1 MAKTPDRAPSRGAS
15 KSTPP
20 VLVVGGGVTGQ
31 RAALDLLH
39 AGLKVLLVERGD
51 SLGGTVAQLGP
62 MFPLHNCLLC
72 RGEAL
77 HGPGC
82 TRPTISP
89 ELLDR
94 ARPDGLSVWTRSRVE
109 EVRGGPGAWRVTI
122 VREPRHVEPSLCISC
137 DRCARVCPHEEPD
150 PFQAGLA
157 PRKAAYRP
165 SERAV
170 PDSYAIARGP
180 WCEGCGRCV
189 AACPTNAIDLAET
202 ARTESVTASAIVLA
216 TGMRLYDAARSGEYG
231 FGRYPNVFTGLEVER
246 MSSPAGPGEGR
257 IVRRSDG
264 LPPERIAWLQ
274 CVGSRDKTRDYCSAF
289 CCGYATRQ
297 AVQARQILPSAAA
310 HIYLMDDRVFSK
322 DFSATYDPLRT
333 QYGIRL
339 ERSRLSV
346 LREDPATRD
355 LLLQV
360 TIEDGRV
367 TEERF
372 GMVVLSVGAEAA
384 AEAAGLAKTL
394 GLEPDA
400 FGFVRTET
408 LAPVDTPRPGIFVAG
423 AAAGPADIADS
434 VTQGSAAAARVCS
447 FLGHAPKSPQ
457 TKSPKTD
464 PPEDVLVPAET
475 IPPAAAVSAESRRRI
490 GVLACECAGE
500 IGGVVD
506 LSDVMLFAAGLPNVE
521 MARILP
527 FGCLPEGLESI
538 RQAVREHAL
547 TDVLICACNRRTFT
561 PLFAGTAGAAVELV
575 SLREECSYVH
585 HDEPFLATRKA
596 RELVRVAIERVRRAP
611 AGPPIL
617 VVKPVREAL
626 VVGGGLAGLIA
637 GLHLAD
643 AGIPVHLVERE
654 ARLGGHALELNRS
667 PEGVDIPAMI
677 EQLVARAREHPRMN
691 VHVASEI
698 VRHAGY
704 LGRFSAVVRQ
714 HGNPS
719 RDVLLNVGATVVATG
734 GDEYRGPAYGLGVS
748 PRVITLLELG
758 QRLRAKP
765 DLASRFEQVVFIGCV
780 GPWDEPAN
788 VRSWRC
794 SRSCCETM
802 VRQARA
808 LKEANPAGMIAVL
821 VREVNTYSFR
831 EEDYTAARNAGVLFV
846 RFGPAERPTLEKHG
860 KGIRLYVLDQVVQE
874 TLEFRP
880 DLVVLSAAILPR
892 SDARDTGSRLGVPV
906 GAEGFVREWEAK
918 TLGFSSLEP
927 GVFVCGLAQGP
938 KPVREVIGQSLAAA
952 QQALAHLQRERVV
965 HAGSVADIDAKRCA
979 SCLTCVRSCPY
990 EVPRIGTRG
999 FPAGWP
1005 RGKPFIDPSRCQG
1018 CGTCVSE
1025 CPARAIRFD
1034 RYDDEQSLGGGQLG
1048 RWLVAS
1054 GG

>member
-1 MAKTPDRAPSRGAS
+1 MRKAGATVKAPNRAVLRGAS
-15 KSTPP
+15 KTSRL

-39 AGLKVLLVERGD
+39 AGLEVLLVERGD
-51 SLGGTVAQLGP
+51 SLGGTVAQLGT

-170 PDSYAIARGP
+170 PDSYAIAKGP
-180 WCEGCGRCV
+180 WCEGCGRCI

-216 TGMRLYDAARSGEYG
+216 TGMRLFDASQSREYG
-231 FGRYPNVFTGLEVER
+231 YGRYPNVFTGLEVER
-246 MSSPAGPGEGR
+246 MSCPAGPGEGR

-297 AVQARQILPSAAA
+297 AVLARQILPSAAA
-310 HIYLMDDRVFSK
+310 RIYFMDDRVFSK
-322 DFSATYDPLRT
+322 EFSATYDPLRS

-360 TIEDGRV
+360 TSEDGRV
-367 TEERF
+367 IEERF

-384 AEAAGLAKTL
+384 EEAAGLAKTL
-394 GLEPDA
+394 GLEADA
-400 FGFVRTET
+400 FGFVRTAA
-408 LAPVDTPRPGIFVAG
+408 LAPVDTRRPGIFVAG
-423 AAAGPADIADS
+423 SAAGPADIADR

-447 FLGHAPKSPQ
+447 FLGHTLKSPQ
-457 TKSPKTD
+457 AD
-464 PPEDVLVPAET
+464 LPAGVVA
-475 IPPAAAVSAESRRRI
+475 PAGSRRRI
-490 GVLACECAGE
+490 GVLACDCAGE

-506 LSDVMLFAAGLPNVE
+506 LSDTMLFAAGLPEVKT
-521 MARILP
+521 ARILP

-538 RQAVREHAL
+538 RRAVREHAL
-547 TDVLICACNRRTFT
+547 TDVVICACNRRTFT

-575 SLREECSYVH
+575 SLREGCSYVH
-585 HDEPFLATRKA
+585 REEPVLATRKA
-596 RELVRVAIERVRRAP
+596 RELVRVAVERVRRAP

-617 VVKPVREAL
+617 IVTPVREAL
-626 VVGGGLAGLIA
+626 VVGGGFAGLIA

-654 ARLGGHALELNRS
+654 ARLGGHARELDRS
-667 PEGVDIPAMI
+667 PEGADIPDMV
-677 EQLVARAREHPRMN
+677 EQLAARALEHPRMS
-691 VHVASEI
+691 VHVSSEV

-704 LGRFSAVVRQ
+704 LGVFSAVVRAR
-714 HGNPS
+714 GNPS
-719 RDVLLNVGATVVATG
+719 RDTLLNVGATVVATG

-748 PRVITLLELG
+748 ARVITLLELG
-758 QRLRAKP
+758 QRLRAAP
-765 DLASRFEQVVFIGCV
+765 GLASRLGQVVFIGCT

-788 VRSWRC
+788 DEPANSGSWRC

-802 VRQARA
+802 VRRARA
-808 LKEANPAGMIAVL
+808 LKEANPAGMVAVL
-821 VREVNTYSFR
+821 VREVNTYAFR

-846 RFGPAERPTLEKHG
+846 RFGPAGRPALEQIG
-860 KGIRLYVLDQVVQE
+860 TDLRLRVLDQVAQE

-880 DLVVLSAAILPR
+880 GLVVLAAAILPR
-892 SDARDTGSRLGVPV
+892 SDARETGSRLGVPV
-906 GAEGFVREWEAK
+906 GAEGFVREWEVK
-918 TLGFSSLEP
+918 TRGFSSLEP

-938 KPVREVIGQSLAAA
+938 KPVREVMAQSLAAA
-952 QQALAHLQRERVV
+952 QQALVHLQRERVV

-979 SCLTCVRSCPY
+979 SCLTCVRTCPY
-990 EVPRIGTRG
+990 EVPRVGTRG
-999 FPAGWP
+999 FPVGWP

-1034 RYDDEQSLGGGQLG
+1034 RYGDEQSLGGGQHG